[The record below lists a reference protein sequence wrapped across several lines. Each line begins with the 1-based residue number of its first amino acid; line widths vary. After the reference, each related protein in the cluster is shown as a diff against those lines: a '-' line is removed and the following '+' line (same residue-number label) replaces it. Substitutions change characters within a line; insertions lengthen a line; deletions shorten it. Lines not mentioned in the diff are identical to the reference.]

1 LRLYYKRTT
10 LIVQGY
16 CGYTRKE
23 RKLGD
28 RVGRLVS
35 RYIGELEGKAEKR
48 ASKPVTFSMRLS
60 AREHAKLV
68 WLADNLGVPKTPFA
82 EELLKAALDE
92 AMERYAGWASP
103 DDPEGFLADNLE
115 GIEDREREAKGRGK
129 RPRGP
134 GRHPPKP

>member
-1 LRLYYKRTT
+1 M
-10 LIVQGY
+10 
-16 CGYTRKE
+16 
-23 RKLGD
+23 
-28 RVGRLVS
+28 VS

-68 WLADNLGVPKTPFA
+68 WLAENLDVPKTPFA
-82 EELLKAALDE
+82 EELLKAALEE

-103 DDPEGFLADNLE
+103 DDPEGFLADALE
-115 GIEDREREAKGRGK
+115 GIEGREAKDRGK

-134 GRHPPKP
+134 GHHPPKP